1 MVNSK
6 NIPKYLK
13 ENANFCNWKYETRD
27 GNLTKVPYNP
37 HTMNKASVN
46 NLNTFTDFSFVI
58 NALNNFDGIG
68 IRVDG
73 KIIAIDLDHCIEEGK
88 ICSWAEEIV
97 SHFQDTYIEI
107 SPSGKGLR
115 IILLAPDNYS
125 YDKDKYYIKKNNV
138 EVYVAGATNRFVTLT
153 GNAIQKTDVVGNID
167 GFQWLIDTYM
177 KRPISNSSI
186 FTNEHRESYL
196 TDESVIQKAMSS
208 KQGEKFNKLWNG
220 DTSDYPSHSESDLAL
235 ISILAFYCNGNKEQ
249 IDRLY
254 RRSNLFRTKWDEFRG
269 NKTYGEI
276 TIDTALSG
284 IKEFYSPIVKTNPT
298 EDFNDDFDKLSN
310 LNPIDVAKYP
320 WTDIGAGM
328 LFADFYQEKLRYVP
342 ERKSWFYYE
351 NGIWTHDIG
360 GLKTMKLCMTLANL
374 LHMYA
379 LKIEDEHKRKIYMDY
394 SKKWQSHNYRV
405 NILKDAQ
412 VYHPISISEFDSDP
426 YIFNCKNGTLDVR
439 KRTCQE
445 HKSSDK
451 LTKISN
457 VVFDSNAHSD
467 RWDNF
472 ILEIMSGDIEKA
484 KFLQK
489 IFGYGLTGDTRHECM
504 TILYGASTRNGKGTL
519 CESVLKVLGS
529 YGCTARPETIAQKS
543 NTNSSQ
549 PSEDIARLAGVRF
562 VNISEPGKGLVLNAA
577 QVKSMTGNDT
587 LNARFLHENSFDF
600 RPLFKLYIN
609 TNYLPTVNDMTI
621 FTSGRIIIIPFERH
635 FDESEQDKSLKKEFA
650 KDEVQSAILNWLLD
664 GYELLQ
670 KEGLAIP
677 QSVKDATAQYQHNS
691 DKLQLFIDECME
703 QGDYE
708 EKTSTIYLSY
718 RNWCIENGHYA
729 ESKRNFKQRLEAI
742 VPVVRKR
749 PKVGGEKTTMVTG
762 YRLLPDF
769 LK

>member
-6 NIPKYLK
+6 DIPKYLK
-13 ENANFCNWKYETRD
+13 ENAKFCNWKYETRD
-27 GNLTKVPYNP
+27 GRLTKVPYNP
-37 HTMNKASVN
+37 HTNNKASVN
-46 NLNTFTDFSFVI
+46 NANTFTDFNSVVNGLDI
-58 NALNNFDGIG
+58 YDGIG

-73 KIIAIDLDHCIEEGK
+73 KIIAIDLDHCIEDGNL
-88 ICSWAEEIV
+88 CSWSEEIV
-97 SHFQDTYIEI
+97 SHFPNTYIEI
-107 SPSGKGLR
+107 SPSGAGFR
-115 IILLAPDNYS
+115 IILLAPDNYLFN
-125 YDKDKYYIKKNNV
+125 KDKYYIKKNNV
-138 EVYVAGATNRFVTLT
+138 EVYVAGATNRFVTIT
-153 GNAIQKTDVVGNID
+153 GNVLQKLDIAENLD
-167 GFQWLIDTYM
+167 GFQWLLETYM
-177 KRPISNSSI
+177 KRENSKTTI
-186 FTNEHRESYL
+186 IQKERESYL
-196 TDESVIQKAMSS
+196 TDESIIEKAMSS
-208 KQGEKFNKLWNG
+208 KQGHKFSKLWNG
-220 DTSDYPSHSESDLAL
+220 DISDYPSHSEADLAL
-235 ISILAFYCNGNKEQ
+235 TSILAFYCNGNKEQ

-254 RRSNLFRTKWDEFRG
+254 RKSDLYRAKWDELRG
-269 NKTYGEI
+269 NKTYGDM
-276 TIDTALSG
+276 TIDTAISG
-284 IKEFYSPIVKTNPT
+284 IKEFYSPIVKINPT

-360 GLKTMKLCMTLANL
+360 GLKAMKLCMALANL

-412 VYHPISISEFDSDP
+412 VYHPISISEFDNDP

-445 HKSSDK
+445 HNSSDK

-549 PSEDIARLAGVRF
+549 PSEDIARLASVRF
-562 VNISEPGKGLVLNAA
+562 VNISEPGKGLVLNSA

-664 GYELLQ
+664 GYELLK
-670 KEGLAIP
+670 KEGLSIP
-677 QSVKDATAQYQHNS
+677 QSVKDATALYQHNS
-691 DKLQLFIDECME
+691 DKLQLFIEECME
-703 QGDYE
+703 QGNYE
-708 EKTSTIYLSY
+708 EKTSTVYQRY
-718 RNWCIENGHYA
+718 RSWCLENGHYA
-729 ESKRNFKQRLEAI
+729 ESMRNFKQSLETI

-749 PKVGGEKTTMVTG
+749 PKAGGEKTTMVTG

>member
-6 NIPKYLK
+6 DIPKYLK
-13 ENANFCNWKYETRD
+13 ENAMFCNWKYETRD
-27 GNLTKVPYNP
+27 GRLTKVPYNP
-37 HTMNKASVN
+37 HTNNKASVN
-46 NLNTFTDFSFVI
+46 NTNTFTDFNSVVNGLDI
-58 NALNNFDGIG
+58 YDGIG

-73 KIIAIDLDHCIEEGK
+73 KIIAIDLDHCIEDGNL
-88 ICSWAEEIV
+88 CSWSEEIV
-97 SHFQDTYIEI
+97 SHFPNTYIEI
-107 SPSGKGLR
+107 SPSGAGFR
-115 IILLAPDNYS
+115 IILLAPENYLFN
-125 YDKDKYYIKKNNV
+125 KDKYYIKKNNV
-138 EVYVAGATNRFVTLT
+138 EVYVAGATNRFVTIT
-153 GNAIQKTDVVGNID
+153 GNVLQKLDIAENLD
-167 GFQWLIDTYM
+167 GFQWLLETYM
-177 KRPISNSSI
+177 KRENSKTTI
-186 FTNEHRESYL
+186 IQQERESYL
-196 TDESVIQKAMSS
+196 TDESIIEKAMLS
-208 KQGEKFNKLWNG
+208 KQGHKFSKLWNG
-220 DTSDYPSHSESDLAL
+220 DISDYPSHSEADLAL
-235 ISILAFYCNGNKEQ
+235 TSILAFYCNGNKEQ

-254 RRSNLFRTKWDEFRG
+254 RKSDLYRAKWDELRG
-269 NKTYGEI
+269 NKTYGDM
-276 TIDTALSG
+276 TIDTSISG
-284 IKEFYSPIVKTNPT
+284 IKEFYSQIVKTNQAK
-298 EDFNDDFDKLSN
+298 DFNDDFDKLSN
-310 LNPIDVAKYP
+310 LNPIDDAKYP

-360 GLKTMKLCMTLANL
+360 GLKAMKLCMAIANL

-677 QSVKDATAQYQHNS
+677 QSVKDTTAQYQHNS

-729 ESKRNFKQRLEAI
+729 ESMRNFKQSLDAI

>member
-6 NIPKYLK
+6 KIPKYLK
-13 ENANFCNWKYETRD
+13 ENASFCNWRYERRD

-37 HTMNKASVN
+37 RTGARASVKDTT
-46 NLNTFTDFSFVI
+46 TFSDYETAIEKVD
-58 NALNNFDGIG
+58 NYDGIG
-68 IRVDG
+68 IKVDG
-73 KIIAIDLDHCIEEGK
+73 KIIAIDLDHCIENNNL
-88 ICSWAEEIV
+88 CSWASDIV
-97 SHFQDTYIEI
+97 SHFNNTYIEI
-107 SPSGKGLR
+107 SPSGNGLR
-115 IILLAPDNYS
+115 IILLAPDGYK
-125 YDKDKYYIKKNNV
+125 YDKESYYIKKGNI
-138 EVYVAGATNRFVTLT
+138 EVYVAGATNRFVTIT
-153 GNAIQKTDVVGNID
+153 GNTIQELDVSENTD
-167 GFQWLIDTYM
+167 GFQWLIDAYI
-177 KRPISNSSI
+177 KRPVSTSVSIISDN
-186 FTNEHRESYL
+186 RKSYL
-196 TDESVIQKAMSS
+196 SDESVIEKAMSS

-220 DTSDYPSHSESDLAL
+220 DISDYPSHSESDLAL
-235 ISILAFYCNGNKEQ
+235 TSILAFYCNGDKEQ

-254 RRSNLFRTKWDEFRG
+254 RKSKLFRIKWDELRG
-269 NKTYGEI
+269 NKTYGEM
-276 TIDTALSG
+276 TIDTAISG
-284 IKEFYSPIVKTNPT
+284 IKEFYSPIVKTNPI
-298 EDFNDDFDKLSN
+298 EDFNDDLEKLSN
-310 LNPIDVAKYP
+310 LNPSDVTKYP

-351 NGIWTHDIG
+351 NGIWSQDIG
-360 GLKTMKLCMTLANL
+360 GLKAMRFCMTLANL

-412 VYHPISISEFDSDP
+412 VYHPISVSEFDSNP
-426 YIFNCKNGTLDVR
+426 YTFNCKNGTINVKNRVCL
-439 KRTCQE
+439 E

-457 VVFDSNAHSD
+457 VEFNPTAHSE
-467 RWDNF
+467 RWNNF
-472 ILEIMSGDIEKA
+472 ILEIMSGDLEKA

-504 TILYGASTRNGKGTL
+504 SILYGASTRNGKGTL
-519 CESVLKVLGS
+519 CESILKVLGS

-600 RPLFKLYIN
+600 QPHFKLYIN

-670 KEGLAIP
+670 KEGLTIP
-677 QSVKDATAQYQHNS
+677 KSVKEATAIYQHNS
-691 DKLQLFIDECME
+691 DKLQLFIEECME
-703 QGDYE
+703 QGNYE
-708 EKTSTIYLSY
+708 EKTSSIYQCY
-718 RNWCIENGHYA
+718 RSWCLENGNYA
-729 ESKRNFKQRLEAI
+729 ESMRNFKQSLETI